1 LPAFACLQVDFHSFE
16 GILYTAPGIGW
27 LMQNVVRRS
36 ISAVIIGGAQTAAAV
51 WPPLEGWLRRAL
63 QGEADEWVDGV
74 KARAIKLWWRQA
86 PPATRRP
93 VPPPYD
99 PSL

>member
-1 LPAFACLQVDFHSFE
+1 VDLHSFE

-63 QGEADEWVDGV
+63 PGEADEWVDGL

-93 VPPPYD
+93 VPAPYD

>member
-1 LPAFACLQVDFHSFE
+1 MTWHPCLPAFACLQVDFHSFE

-51 WPPLEGWLRRAL
+51 WPPLEGWLRRKRSTMIACFRAA
-63 QGEADEWVDGV
+63 GASEAD
-74 KARAIKLWWRQA
+74 AL
-86 PPATRRP
+86 
-93 VPPPYD
+93 
-99 PSL
+99 